1 MPDRLQH
8 IRAIAQRNSAEQG
21 EVTEDERLALDR
33 ATHGQVFEH
42 LGDGIDSVLGS
53 VDQYI
58 EGGLGVDEQC
68 RHVVAV
74 AGERL
79 EAVFGVGGWF
89 CVGMIGS
96 RFCHFLKLK
105 SRNVNCQ
112 QPSSTVLLTQVK
124 YRKTNDSAGA

>member
-1 MPDRLQH
+1 MPDHLQH
-8 IRAIAQRNSAEQG
+8 IRAIAQRNGAEQG

-33 ATHGQVFEH
+33 ATHGQVFEY

-53 VDQYI
+53 VDQHI
-58 EGGLGVDEQC
+58 EWGLGVDEQS

-89 CVGMIGS
+89 FVGWVG
-96 RFCHFLKLK
+96 
-105 SRNVNCQ
+105 
-112 QPSSTVLLTQVK
+112 VK
-124 YRKTNDSAGA
+124 CSHCFALGEFI